1 MNFSVNT
8 EKAVEAV
15 AFVASERPRLSQKFF
30 AKIFFYAEK
39 WHLNAYGRP
48 IIADTYIAMKQGPV
62 PSTVR
67 DLILQK
73 WNWTE
78 KPENFDASI
87 EVIDDYGLFRVIA
100 REGALFDRLSNTD
113 KAMLRKAIAFCADM
127 TADELSTISHQDR
140 AWYETERDRPID
152 VEKLIDDENPD
163 RDAIV
168 QYALESSIAGVI

>member
-15 AFVASERPRLSQKFF
+15 AFVASERPGLSQKFF

-39 WHLNAYGRP
+39 WHLNDYGRP

-87 EVIDDYGLFRVIA
+87 KVIDDCGLFRVIA
-100 REGALFDRLSNTD
+100 REGAQFDRLSNTD

-127 TADELSTISHQDR
+127 TPDELSAISHQDR

-163 RDAIV
+163 RDAII